1 MKITNNPIP
10 INAGASKSSIIAH
23 EPWTYVYTHTRF
35 IGPKVDYSFL
45 FRVAAYMPVDFK
57 WVIILSSIILF
68 LVVANEYSGRNKN
81 RFDAFASVASG
92 RSILAFGDR

>member
-1 MKITNNPIP
+1 MNLCIY
-10 INAGASKSSIIAH
+10 S
-23 EPWTYVYTHTRF
+23 HTRF